1 LFRLLISLLLFSSIY
16 PSAFSLDNFDDFGAE
31 VVNEDI
37 FKRRT
42 WTSASG
48 SKTQATFIRVKMD
61 KVVVQSL
68 DGTEL
73 EIPIFNLCKED
84 RILLDKFQIENSSPS
99 EIDFSLHRFWTNM
112 DGKKIEAKIHD
123 AS

>member
-1 LFRLLISLLLFSSIY
+1 
-16 PSAFSLDNFDDFGAE
+16 
-31 VVNEDI
+31 
-37 FKRRT
+37 
-42 WTSASG
+42 
-48 SKTQATFIRVKMD
+48 MD

-68 DGTEL
+68 DETEL

-123 AS
+123 ASKASVQILLKNGKKFRFIERFPVAK